1 MGDKFITPYAECV
14 GMGQATHTDGGDE
27 SATQL
32 AYDTGRIA
40 DAIRAVLAAERL
52 TTAIRHARES
62 TIAHAGGDPYRDAVV
77 QDMEH
82 ARTQLYDVV
91 RKLDRIAAVLNDSG
105 DLDEYERTGRQ

>member
-1 MGDKFITPYAECV
+1 MGDNLITPYAVCV
-14 GMGQATHTDGGDE
+14 GMGQTTHTDGGNE
-27 SATQL
+27 SATHL

-40 DAIRAVLAAERL
+40 DATRAVLAAERL

-77 QDMEH
+77 NDMEH

-91 RKLDRIAAVLNDSG
+91 RKLEGIAAVLDESG
-105 DLDEYERTGRQ
+105 DLDEYESVGRR

>member
-1 MGDKFITPYAECV
+1 
-14 GMGQATHTDGGDE
+14 MGQTTHTDGGDE

-40 DAIRAVLAAERL
+40 DATRAVLAAERL

-62 TIAHAGGDPYRDAVV
+62 TIAHAGGNAGRDAVV
-77 QDMEH
+77 QDMEQ

-91 RKLDRIAAVLNDSG
+91 RKLDGIAAVLNDSG
-105 DLDEYERTGRQ
+105 DLDEYERTGRL